1 MGRWER
7 VQVAPDFQGV
17 SRRERE
23 GGSYLRYHP
32 DLLPSA
38 PPATSPELSELIAD
52 ASARVAALGQRLRD
66 RPMPLL
72 YATLLRS
79 ESIASSW
86 IEGLRETPR
95 NVVAARLEGV
105 HGPGATSRTVLRNVE
120 AMERSVTALVK
131 QVWTDEDVHT
141 VHRSLLAPHSDGRYR
156 DRQVYI
162 GGRSPLS
169 AQYVAPPASEVS
181 AYMDDLLR
189 FVNVAGDTPLVKA
202 ALVHAQFETIHPYE
216 DGNGRTG
223 RVLFHGVL
231 ARAAMVDQ
239 GVLPLSLVLRDD
251 IDGYIGAL
259 TAFRHDGDRSDEA
272 REALLTFFMQ
282 AVLRAA
288 DIADETI
295 AEVDRTVARWQ
306 PYVERLRADSSVH
319 RVIGLL
325 TEQPVITQ
333 GYITERLGVTRAT
346 ATNALAELE
355 KVGILQRSGG
365 RYKRQPVY
373 QAGDVLALMDRF
385 VPGPP
390 SVARPSTPLEI
401 PVRRYR
407 GPRCPHVL
415 PRKGVPC
422 TLPVGHPG
430 PHRGPLGRR
439 TQQQPEP

>member
-7 VQVAPDFQGV
+7 VRVAPDFQGV
-17 SRRERE
+17 TRRERE

-32 DLLPSA
+32 DLLPST
-38 PPATSPELSELIAD
+38 PPSTSPELGELIAD

-105 HGPGATSRTVLRNVE
+105 HGPGSTSRRVLRNIE
-120 AMERSVTALVK
+120 AMEESVTALVK
-131 QVWTDEDVHT
+131 QVWTDEDVHAI
-141 VHRSLLAPHSDGRYR
+141 HRSLLTNRSDGRYR

-162 GGRSPLS
+162 GGTSPLS
-169 AQYVAPPASEVS
+169 AEYVAPPASEVD
-181 AYMDDLLR
+181 AYMDDLLH

-202 ALVHAQFETIHPYE
+202 ALVHAQFEAIHPYE

-259 TAFRHDGDRSDEA
+259 TAFRHDGGRPDEA
-272 REALLTFFMQ
+272 REALLTFFMH

-288 DIADETI
+288 DIADEAI
-295 AEVDRTVARWQ
+295 ADVDLTVARWQ

-319 RVIGLL
+319 RVIGIL

-373 QAGDVLALMDRF
+373 QAGDVLALMDSF

-390 SVARPSTPLEI
+390 SVAPPSTPLEI

-407 GPRCPHVL
+407 GPRCTHVL

-422 TLPVGHPG
+422 MLPVGHPG
-430 PHRGPLGRR
+430 PHRGR
-439 TQQQPEP
+439 